1 MNTTRYQYL
10 GVDVLRPTRLYFD
23 PYLIYLNLAC
33 NHWGSSRIENR
44 NHVNT
49 FILQQEKKQL
59 CETMGISPVCVSSDH
74 QNDQGFIDWDDFI
87 LWFYPCELAVSPF
100 HESGERCQSV
110 SISVNPPRFLTATSP
125 VNGRMMPVCR
135 ATSTTLWTALRVSHQ
150 RCKWFGRNKYNLFV
164 SFLQPW
170 SH

>member
-1 MNTTRYQYL
+1 MFSGL
-10 GVDVLRPTRLYFD
+10 HRLYFD

-33 NHWGSSRIENR
+33 NHWGSSWIENK

-49 FILQQEKKQL
+49 FILQQEKNSSAKPWAFHQY
-59 CETMGISPVCVSSDH
+59 GVSSDH

-100 HESGERCQSV
+100 HESGGTVSISVNQCQSV

-125 VNGRMMPVCR
+125 VNGRMYAR
-135 ATSTTLWTALRVSHQ
+135 LQSHLDHLVDLP
-150 RCKWFGRNKYNLFV
+150 CGCHISDANGLGRNKYNLFV